1 MLGRTRVVARGY
13 SNRLPEN
20 FARGLTFYV
29 PLPSAWKLFARSRPR
44 PSERELPRGRV
55 NRMRLP
61 SGFNLWQTNLLP
73 EKATTPLM
81 VHSPE
86 LHRTEEHS
94 SRACA
99 NCEHDCVVK
108 SAKPLLVVKTISKVC
123 TAGVTLVHRNPTVAL
138 IRFSPSSMQGLP
150 PLTEQEWAYRIL
162 ELDAGSSSTLVDAAW
177 RKLTDEW
184 RPDRFASDPI
194 LRARAVTRVGD
205 LDRAY
210 QLLTGRVARDS
221 SEERTSRGTH
231 RVARPLWS
239 FRRPL
244 VATTAFAG
252 MAIAAVL
259 IARPSAVQ
267 KHKPTQVSALT
278 SAVTPEVAPPAV
290 LHSEIVLVA
299 HAPLTVSASLV
310 ADGRILLPETL
321 LHAGQTTT
329 VPRLGPTYIKYSA
342 GENLAVEV
350 DGHRYAMPAA
360 GPSRAK
366 IN

>member
-1 MLGRTRVVARGY
+1 
-13 SNRLPEN
+13 
-20 FARGLTFYV
+20 
-29 PLPSAWKLFARSRPR
+29 
-44 PSERELPRGRV
+44 
-55 NRMRLP
+55 
-61 SGFNLWQTNLLP
+61 LL
-73 EKATTPLM
+73 
-81 VHSPE
+81 
-86 LHRTEEHS
+86 
-94 SRACA
+94 
-99 NCEHDCVVK
+99 D
-108 SAKPLLVVKTISKVC
+108 VKTISNVC
-123 TAGVTLVHRNPTVAL
+123 TAAIPLVHRNATGAL
-138 IRFSPSSMQGLP
+138 IRFSPSPMQGLP
-150 PLTEQEWAYRIL
+150 PLTEQEWAYCIL
-162 ELDAGSSSTLVDAAW
+162 ELDSGSSSTLVNAAW
-177 RKLTDEW
+177 RKLTGEW
-184 RPDRFASDPI
+184 RPDRFASDPL
-194 LRARAVTRVGD
+194 LRARAVTRVSD

-210 QLLTGRVARDS
+210 LLLTGRVARDP
-221 SEERTSRGTH
+221 SEERTSHGTN
-231 RVARPLWS
+231 RAARPLWS

-252 MAIAAVL
+252 LAIGAVL

-267 KHKPTQVSALT
+267 KHKPTQDSAPT
-278 SAVTPEVAPPAV
+278 SAVTRVVAPPAV
-290 LHSEIVLVA
+290 SHSEIVLVA